1 LIGFLTAKIQL
12 FIQKG
17 SKVHKILQVFLVHR
31 VLYGEIPLSLHPK
44 DDDME
49 HPRLK
54 FALFGNIYQTKKS
67 ASIQKVLA
75 CLSEHDAQIYVDKEY
90 YDFLTLDQRL
100 DVRANGIFEANDFD
114 ADFVISMGGDG
125 TFLKAASRVREKMI
139 PILGVNMGRLGFLAD
154 VSPNEIEQCV
164 KALYADDF
172 AIENRALIKVETD
185 GEPLEGYDCALNDVA
200 ILKRDTASMISI
212 RASINGEYLTTYQAD
227 GLVISTPTGSTAYS
241 LSNGG
246 PIIVPRTKVFSMTAV
261 APHSMNIRPIVLSD
275 SSEITLTV
283 ESRSHNFLVAI
294 DGRSEKCKEGTK
306 LTLRRAPYDV
316 KVVKRSRM
324 SYFNTLR
331 EKMMWGVDA
340 R

>member
-1 LIGFLTAKIQL
+1 MI
-12 FIQKG
+12 
-17 SKVHKILQVFLVHR
+17 
-31 VLYGEIPLSLHPK
+31 
-44 DDDME
+44 ME
-49 HPRLK
+49 YPRLR

-67 ASIQKVLA
+67 ASIQKVLS
-75 CLSEHDAQIYVDKEY
+75 CLSEHRAEVLVDREY
-90 YDFLTLDQRL
+90 YDFLTADQRI
-100 DVRANGIFEANDFD
+100 DVNASRIFEDADFD

-154 VSPNEIEQCV
+154 VSPSEIEQCME
-164 KALYADDF
+164 ALYEDNF

-185 GEPLEGYDCALNDVA
+185 GDPLEGYNCALNDVA

-212 RASINGEYLTTYQAD
+212 RACINDEYLTTYQAD
-227 GLVISTPTGSTAYS
+227 GLVVSTPTGSTAYS

-246 PIIVPRTKVFSMTAV
+246 PIIVPGTKVFSMTAV

-316 KVVKRSRM
+316 KVVKRSDHR
-324 SYFNTLR
+324 YFNTLR
-331 EKMMWGVDA
+331 EKMMWGADT

>member
-1 LIGFLTAKIQL
+1 
-12 FIQKG
+12 
-17 SKVHKILQVFLVHR
+17 
-31 VLYGEIPLSLHPK
+31 
-44 DDDME
+44 ME
-49 HPRLK
+49 HRSIK
-54 FALFGNIYQTKKS
+54 FALFGNTYQTKKS
-67 ASIQKVLA
+67 ASIQKVLS
-75 CLSEHDAQIYVDKEY
+75 CLTEHQAEILVDREY
-90 YDFLTLDQRL
+90 YDFLTLDQHL
-100 DVRANGIFEANDFD
+100 DVRTTGIIDGNDFD

-139 PILGVNMGRLGFLAD
+139 PIVGVNMGRLGFLAD
-154 VSPNEIEQCV
+154 VSPVDIEHCV
-164 KALYADDF
+164 EAIYQDDF
-172 AIENRALIKVETD
+172 AIESRALIKVQTD

-212 RASINGEYLTTYQAD
+212 RASINGQYLTTYQAD

-246 PIIVPRTKVFSMTAV
+246 PIIVKVFSMTAV

-294 DGRSEKCKEGTK
+294 DGRSEKCKEGTR
-306 LTLRRAPYDV
+306 LTLNRAPYDV
-316 KVVKRSRM
+316 KVVKRSRQ
-324 SYFNTLR
+324 SYFNTLS
-331 EKMMWGVDA
+331 EKMMWGIDA